1 VTAAAPEES
10 AMRAVDLI
18 GLLVP
23 LTYLAMLAVETV
35 RPARR
40 FPPRRG
46 WRWLGIAFLVAI
58 GTVSTI
64 VPLLLPVDWL
74 AAHRWLDG
82 TRLGIVGGT
91 LVGWL
96 VLSGI
101 SFAWHRA
108 SHAWT
113 PLWRAGHQLHHS
125 PQRVDIS
132 GSTLFHPVEMVVQL
146 LLQLFATIV
155 VLGLDPLAAA
165 LVGYIAAFH
174 GLLPA
179 LERAHAALA
188 RRRHPAAGSALRAP
202 PARRPREQLRRPAPV
217 GHALRNVRNP
227 AGFAGRLRLRR
238 AGDRR
243 MLAMLAFAD
252 VNAGEYGRDSRGV
265 APPQPA

>member
-1 VTAAAPEES
+1 
-10 AMRAVDLI
+10 MRAVDLI

-132 GSTLFHPVEMVVQL
+132 GSTLFHTVEMVVQL

-155 VLGLDPLAAA
+155 VLGLDPIAAA
-165 LVGYIAAFH
+165 LVAYIAAFH
-174 GLLPA
+174 GFFQHWNVRTPRWLGVFIQRPEAHCEHHRLGVHANNYGDLP
-179 LERAHAALA
+179 LWDMLF
-188 RRRHPAAGSALRAP
+188 GTF
-202 PARRPREQLRRPAPV
+202 
-217 GHALRNVRNP
+217 RNP
-227 AGFAGRLRLRR
+227 AGFAGDCGF
-238 AGDRR
+238 AAPADRR